1 MIETDGFREM
11 MIRFSSLPTDVGVEV
26 RKAVNQGALM
36 VHADAVRSIRKPS
49 GGRVY
54 VRRSARRG
62 KRGFGRGSRTGIYI
76 ASKPGDVPNTDTGN
90 LIKNIRVSRVKG
102 NTRKGYSVY
111 VRAVTPYARR
121 LELGGRDKRGIMIKA
136 RPFMGPAL
144 AKNAPKIEKLIFN
157 AVRSQL

>member
-1 MIETDGFREM
+1 MIETEGFREM

-36 VHADAVRSIRKPS
+36 VHADAVRSIRSPS

-62 KRGFGRGSRTGIYI
+62 KRGFGRGSRTGIHI
-76 ASKPGDVPNTDTGN
+76 ASKPGDDPNTDTGN
-90 LIKNIRVSRVKG
+90 LINNIRVSRVKG
-102 NTRKGYSVY
+102 NTKKGYSVY
-111 VRAVTPYARR
+111 IRAVTPYAKR
-121 LELGGRDKRGIMIKA
+121 LEFGDSKLEA
-136 RPFMGPAL
+136 RPFMRPAL
-144 AKNAPKIEKLIFN
+144 AKNAKKIESLIRN

>member
-36 VHADAVRSIRKPS
+36 VHADAVRSIRSPS

-54 VRRSARRG
+54 VRRKARRG
-62 KRGFGRGSRTGIYI
+62 KRGFGRGSRTGIHI
-76 ASKPGDVPNTDTGN
+76 ASKPGDAPNTDTGN
-90 LIKNIRVSRVKG
+90 LINNIRVSRVKG

-111 VRAVTPYARR
+111 VRAVTPYAKR
-121 LELGGRDKRGIMIKA
+121 LEFGDSELEA
-136 RPFMGPAL
+136 RPFMRPAL
-144 AKNAPKIEKLIFN
+144 AKNAPKIEELIFN